1 MIDKIDDLP
10 SNSKK
15 LEATKNPKTIG
26 KNFTGPSS
34 EVVKLLSKLFV
45 LFKT

>member
-1 MIDKIDDLP
+1 MKMDDLP

-15 LEATKNPKTIG
+15 LEATKKPKTIG

-34 EVVKLLSKLFV
+34 EVVKLLSKLLV
-45 LFKT
+45 LLDT